1 MMVTKQKAVSD
12 LIDGAIRAE
21 QADDHVCAVTL
32 AGAAEG
38 AMPNTD
44 EEHLFQVTRDTM
56 VGYAQEGLGPLTQ
69 KQVVSM
75 LNAERDWLKHFNAEQ
90 ADEMEIRGGFMQ
102 ILRAVSKFY
111 VVYGNDAETATMA
124 EYFAAAR
131 RFDPHDG

>member
-1 MMVTKQKAVSD
+1 MVTKPQAVGQ

-21 QADDHVCAVTL
+21 QAGDHVCAVTL

-38 AMPNTD
+38 AMPEPGID
-44 EEHLFQVTRDTM
+44 HLFKITRDTM
-56 VGYAQEGLGPLTQ
+56 IGYAEEGLGPLTE

-75 LNAERDWLKHFNAEQ
+75 LNAERDWLKHSNAEQ
-90 ADEMEIRGGFMQ
+90 PDEMEIRGGFMQ

-111 VVYGNDAETATMA
+111 VVYGTDAETQTMA